1 MSGEKMIEI
10 STPNAI
16 RPIIPTPLAVASPP
30 RAGEAS
36 EPSDASTMLRH
47 YFSQYQRL
55 KKENSILGNQLTII

>member
-47 YFSQYQRL
+47 
-55 KKENSILGNQLTII
+55 